1 MKQNHIALKHG
12 FFINQMYYTCYIS
25 AYFTYLQPLMPLT
38 TIDNIIADLE
48 NIIATCITTNSRA
61 GYFTVLYHRVT
72 CRIKEGIENSEFEDN
87 ERMGRLDVIFAQRYI
102 DAWNTWKAGGTPTGS
117 WKVAFEAAAKNNTV
131 VLQHLLLG
139 INAHINLDLGIA
151 AAQTM
156 TGYPL
161 AGIQKDFNS
170 INTVLA
176 SLVDEVQGN
185 LGKVSP
191 MIWLADMLSHSNDEK
206 LATFS
211 INIAREGAWMF
222 ATEVA
227 GKTGQAYDDCVSVR
241 DASIAKLG
249 AAIASPRGKIFAFL
263 IRLVS
268 WFEWKK
274 PADIINKLKYV
285 VKQAAEKTINDVPV
299 Q

>member
-1 MKQNHIALKHG
+1 
-12 FFINQMYYTCYIS
+12 
-25 AYFTYLQPLMPLT
+25 MPLKN
-38 TIDNIIADLE
+38 IDEVIADLE
-48 NIIATCITTNSRA
+48 NIMAGCIAQNSRA

-72 CRIKEGIENSEFEDN
+72 CRIKEGIQHKEFEDN
-87 ERMGRLDVIFAQRYI
+87 ERMERLDVIFAQRYI
-102 DAWNTWKAGGTPTGS
+102 DAWNTWKAGGTPTAS
-117 WKVAFEAAAKNNTV
+117 WKTAFEAAANSNTI

-161 AGIQKDFNS
+161 AGIQKDFNT
-170 INTVLA
+170 INTILA

-191 MIWLADMLSHSNDEK
+191 MIWLADILSHGNDEK

-211 INIAREGAWMF
+211 INIAREGAWQF
-222 ATEVA
+222 ATEVL
-227 GKTGQAYDDCVSVR
+227 GKTGQDYDNCITVR
-241 DASIAKLG
+241 DAAIARLG
-249 AAIASPRGKIFAFL
+249 AALANPRGKLFSFL
-263 IRLVS
+263 VKLVS
-268 WFEWKK
+268 WFEWKQ
-274 PADIINKLKYV
+274 PAAIINKLKYV
-285 VKQAAEKTINDVPV
+285 VKQAAEKTIENVPL

>member
-1 MKQNHIALKHG
+1 M
-12 FFINQMYYTCYIS
+12 
-25 AYFTYLQPLMPLT
+25 YFTYLQILMPEKN
-38 TIDNIIADLE
+38 IDQVIADLE
-48 NIIATCITTNSRA
+48 NIIAYCIANNSRA

-72 CRIKEGIENSEFEDN
+72 CRIKEGVQNKEFEDN
-87 ERMGRLDVIFAQRYI
+87 LRMEKLDVIFAQRYI
-102 DAWNTWKAGGTPTGS
+102 DAWNTWKTGGTPTGS

-156 TGYPL
+156 TGYPI
-161 AGIQKDFNS
+161 AGIQKDFNA

-176 SLVDEVQGN
+176 SLVDEVQDN

-191 MIWLADMLSHSNDEK
+191 MMWLADMLSHSHDEK

-211 INIAREGAWMF
+211 INIAREGAWLF
-222 ATEVA
+222 AQEVS
-227 GKTGQAYDDCVSVR
+227 GKTGQAFTDCVNAR
-241 DASIAKLG
+241 DTSIAQLG

-263 IRLVS
+263 IGLVS
-268 WFEWKK
+268 WCEWKK
-274 PADIINKLKYV
+274 PASIIEKLKYV
-285 VKQAAEKTINDVPV
+285 VKQAAEQTINDVPV